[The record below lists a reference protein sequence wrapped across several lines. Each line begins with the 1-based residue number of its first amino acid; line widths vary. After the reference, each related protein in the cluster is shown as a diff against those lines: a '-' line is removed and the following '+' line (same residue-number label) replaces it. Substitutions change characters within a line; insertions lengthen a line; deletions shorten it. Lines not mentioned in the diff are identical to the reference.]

1 MFFLYYCVSTYIILY
16 ICLLCGTMKNVGIS
30 PPGLQRSTLLAPS
43 LYRGCSPACSLLGR
57 FVLHC
62 PPNMSLSSW
71 DPQSAFHKVNI
82 KVFNCEIQ
90 DILFLKTIF
99 IYVLKKPKGG
109 RRWGR
114 ETWMWG
120 ETLIGCLSYVS
131 WLGTETALG
140 HVSSPR
146 IKPVTFCFAGW
157 GPEIEPRHSSG
168 LRKSF

>member
-1 MFFLYYCVSTYIILY
+1 MEQIYKNFIHKNNPFLLVIHSVSKKNCTQSSILNFTYNVEMFFLYYCVSTYIILY

-43 LYRGCSPACSLLGR
+43 LYCGCSPACSLLGR

-109 RRWGR
+109 RR
-114 ETWMWG
+114 
-120 ETLIGCLSYVS
+120 
-131 WLGTETALG
+131 
-140 HVSSPR
+140 
-146 IKPVTFCFAGW
+146 
-157 GPEIEPRHSSG
+157 
-168 LRKSF
+168 